1 MVLGALLLA
10 AVTVPQL
17 ETVLT
22 AAPARLNVQLAVQGE
37 LPEAW
42 TQALG
47 AGAPVSIT
55 YRLKLFRNRRF
66 LWDQRLASHELTLK
80 AKRDTLT
87 GTFALVAELDGE
99 ILASGQVD
107 SLDLAVHWVT
117 HPPTAEIVVP
127 LRHEPLWLVARCEF
141 MTRYKLLVF
150 PSTVGTGWVTR
161 AVPEAP

>member
-10 AVTVPQL
+10 AVAVPQL

-47 AGAPVSIT
+47 GGAPVSIT

-66 LWDQRLASHELTLK
+66 LWDQRLASHELTVN
-80 AKRDTLT
+80 ARRDPLT
-87 GTFALVAELDGE
+87 GSFALVAELDGE
-99 ILASGQVD
+99 ILASGQAET
-107 SLDLAVHWVT
+107 LDLAVHWVT

-150 PSTVGTGWVTR
+150 PTTVGTGWVTR

>member
-10 AVTVPQL
+10 AVAVPQL

-47 AGAPVSIT
+47 GGAPVSIT

-66 LWDQRLASHELTLK
+66 LWDQRLASHELTVN
-80 AKRDTLT
+80 ARRDTLT
-87 GTFALVAELDGE
+87 GSFTLVAELDGE
-99 ILASGQVD
+99 ILASGQVET
-107 SLDLAVHWVT
+107 LDLAVHWVT

-150 PSTVGTGWVTR
+150 PTTVGTGWVTR

>member
-10 AVTVPQL
+10 AAAVPQL
-17 ETVLT
+17 EIALS
-22 AAPARLNVQLAVQGE
+22 AAPARLSVQLAVQGE
-37 LPEAW
+37 LPEPW

-66 LWDQRLASHELTLK
+66 LWDQRLASHELTVK
-80 AKRDTLT
+80 AQRDALT
-87 GTFALVAELDGE
+87 GSFSLVAELDGE
-99 ILASGQVD
+99 ILASGQAE

-117 HPPTAEIVVP
+117 HPPTAEVVVP

-150 PSTVGTGWVTR
+150 PATVGTEWVTR
-161 AVPEAP
+161 AVPESP